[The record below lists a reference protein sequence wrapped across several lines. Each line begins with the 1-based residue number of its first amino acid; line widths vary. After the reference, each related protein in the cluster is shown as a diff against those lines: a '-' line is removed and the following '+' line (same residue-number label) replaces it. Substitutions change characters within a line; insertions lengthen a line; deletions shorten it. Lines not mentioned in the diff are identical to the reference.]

1 MNHVVEHG
9 TCMLIMTNG
18 NNDLDHITNKYGG
31 DEEILK
37 ELRDRVLDY
46 LKEKEKYYDNIDIN
60 FKDPYYSVSI
70 FKERFDGEILSQHSA
85 FSIETLEN
93 EKSREFI
100 IESSISESI
109 YRIQCNLEKR
119 LETTNNTYT
128 INMTCG
134 IAECRYCGS
143 SVSADMNT
151 IMSFPKEYNEMSHIT
166 TQPSSWENLLDIID
180 EKAYPTLKFYL
191 IGKLQEKCDHD

>member
-1 MNHVVEHG
+1 MVEHG
-9 TCMLIMTNG
+9 TCMLIMNNG
-18 NNDLDHITNKYGG
+18 NSNLDYITNKHGG
-31 DEEILK
+31 DEEILI

-70 FKERFDGEILSQHSA
+70 FKERFDGEILSQHSP
-85 FSIETLEN
+85 FSIETLEH

-109 YRIQCNLEKR
+109 YRIQCNLEQR
-119 LETTNNTYT
+119 LQINNNIYT

-134 IAECRYCGS
+134 IAKCRSCNTT
-143 SVSADMNT
+143 VTADMST
-151 IMSFPKEYNEMSHIT
+151 IMSFPKEYTEMSHIT

-180 EKAYPTLKFYL
+180 ERAYPTLKFYL
-191 IGKLQEKCDHD
+191 IGKLQEKCNHD